1 VTELLSVLLIR
12 APRGEL
18 NQNPMEDFPAGLIG
32 DYELYPW
39 EVLIVG
45 PPDTLY
51 EGGVLKAHLTF
62 PKDYPSGLLK

>member
-1 VTELLSVLLIR
+1 LTELLSVLLIW

-18 NQNPMEDFPAGLIG
+18 NKNPVEDFPAGLIG
-32 DYELYPW
+32 DYELYRW

-51 EGGVLKAHLTF
+51 EGGVLKAHLTSQ
-62 PKDYPSGLLK
+62 KIIPSSLLK